1 MILLRST
8 YSGTPE
14 EVGRLRP
21 SHLEWIEEQ
30 IAAGTIIAAG
40 RVADG
45 SGAGILGA
53 GEDASALLA
62 LFAADPYV
70 AGGVASYEHVLTFP
84 AAMGTDAIKALDGAA

>member
-40 RVADG
+40 RMADG

-53 GEDASALLA
+53 GADVSALLA
-62 LFAADPYV
+62 LFESDPYV
-70 AGGVASYEHVLTFP
+70 TGGVASYEHVLAFP